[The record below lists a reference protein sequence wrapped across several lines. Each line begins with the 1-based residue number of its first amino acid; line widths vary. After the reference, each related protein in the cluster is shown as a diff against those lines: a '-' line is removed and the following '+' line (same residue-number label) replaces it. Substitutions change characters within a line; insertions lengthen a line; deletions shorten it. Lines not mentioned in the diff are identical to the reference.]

1 MKKTQTHSALRS
13 KAIVSQMT
21 SLFFIPCSIFVL
33 FFAVLFSSSVQ
44 AQFQQKTELPSPRGA
59 FLRSLVVPGWGH
71 HYVDKTNWTRG
82 QYHLAA
88 DVVMVLSLTGLKV
101 RSNNLQS
108 ELETFA
114 LSKAK
119 ANLSGRDREFQ
130 LAVANYDNLEAYNDY
145 QLRSRN
151 WDNLFPENSAN
162 QWNWDDETNRFQFQN
177 MRERADKNDNQLPT
191 IITLMVAN
199 RVISGL
205 SAYTRARRIWENAP
219 EASISY
225 LNEYGQPGFTAQVR
239 FEF

>member
-1 MKKTQTHSALRS
+1 MLIQNSKFKILNYLMISVFALLPLTISAQEFEPILEY
-13 KAIVSQMT
+13 T
-21 SLFFIPCSIFVL
+21 
-33 FFAVLFSSSVQ
+33 
-44 AQFQQKTELPSPRGA
+44 SPRGA

-88 DVVMVLSLTGLKV
+88 DVVMILSLTGLKV
-101 RSNNLQS
+101 RGNYLQS

-114 LSKAK
+114 LSRAS
-119 ANLSGRDREFQ
+119 ANLSNRDREFA

-151 WDNLFPENSAN
+151 WNNLFPENSAN
-162 QWNWDDETNRFQFQN
+162 QWNWDDETNRFQFQD

-199 RVISGL
+199 RVISAL
-205 SAYTRARRIWENAP
+205 SAYSSARRIWDNVP
-219 EASISY
+219 EASLSY
-225 LNEYGQPGFTAQVR
+225 LNEFGQPGFTANLR
-239 FEF
+239 FDF